1 MTTEVNVCISGNKA
15 VQVTNG
21 GVQKVMQPGS
31 HYKFLIHGDVNLS
44 IVETGDF
51 IPFDKQSI
59 LVKDFVKE

>member
-1 MTTEVNVCISGNKA
+1 MTTEVIVCISGNKA

-21 GVQKVMQPGS
+21 GVQKAMQPGS